1 MLGTRKSVRTVI
13 ESGLVPKGGRPRLWA
28 YGYADLAELLG
39 TTQDGVR
46 SRVKRGTLDPS
57 DLVSI
62 CEAWQRR
69 RS

>member
-46 SRVKRGTLDPS
+46 SRVKRGTLDPG